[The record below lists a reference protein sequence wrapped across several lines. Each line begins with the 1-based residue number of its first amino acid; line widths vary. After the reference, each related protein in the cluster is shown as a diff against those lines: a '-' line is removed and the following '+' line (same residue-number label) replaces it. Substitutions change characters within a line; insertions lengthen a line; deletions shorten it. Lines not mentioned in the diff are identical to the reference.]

1 MYLNCHTW
9 YSFKY
14 GTLSPETL
22 FEEAK
27 KNNVRKLVLTEINNT
42 CSYVEML
49 RHCKEKASEYLLDVA
64 VGVECR
70 RENTLLYILIA
81 KNNNGFEEINRF
93 LSHHNIT
100 QQPLPARAPQFRDVF
115 CIYPWIQ
122 SSSLTLRDDEYF
134 GIRSGQVTKLMFN
147 SGYKIAR
154 HKYVI
159 LHPVTFSGKIGFSVH
174 KVLRAIDNNVVLSK
188 LAPNDQA
195 DSSEVMLPAPD
206 LAKKYEVCPD
216 IISNTEKMLS
226 QCSIEVEFGVD
237 KNKKDLS
244 GSEESDFEMLRTQA
258 WEGFKKRYDANNPT
272 LCERFERELMVIRK
286 KKFCSYY
293 LIAYDLVQFAA
304 RKGFEHV
311 GRGSGA
317 NSVIAFCLGI
327 TNVDPI
333 ELNLYFERF
342 LNEERVTPSDF
353 DLDFS
358 WRNRDEVYAYLFSR
372 YGDGN
377 ICLLGSVTTFQG
389 NSIIREVGKVFGLP
403 KHEIDELAENP
414 HAHRRRDVI
423 AEKIIACVGH
433 LKEMPSHLSIHAG
446 GILITDK
453 PLYRYGTLDLPP
465 KNFPVIQMDMYS
477 AEDLG
482 LYKLDVLSQRG
493 LGHIKDTVSLVKK
506 TRNIAID
513 IDRFDE
519 FKKDEKVKSLLRSSK
534 AMGCFYIES
543 PAMRMLIAKLQCDD
557 YLTLVAASSII
568 RPGVA
573 RSGMMKAYIERYHA
587 VRNGGTYET
596 IHPKMRELMAETY
609 GVMVYQED
617 VIKVAHE
624 FANLSLTEADVL
636 RRAMSGKY
644 RSRKAFDDIRDK
656 FFYNCRQQGYDP
668 KVSERVWYEIES
680 FSGYSFA
687 KGHSASYAVES
698 YQSLFL
704 KAYYPLEFI
713 VSVIN
718 NFGGFYKTEF
728 YFHEARMLGATV
740 EAPCINH
747 SDYNTSLRGAHI
759 YMGFVHVKS
768 LEEKIITP
776 ILEERDRHGEFVSM
790 HDFLRRVRS
799 KLEQVTLLI
808 QIGAFR
814 FTGKTKQVLKW
825 EAMLFFGNVKQRL
838 PAAAELFAS
847 TDESFDLPDLESSPY
862 DDAFDEIELLG
873 FPLCNPFDLLQVNN
887 QNTCAANDLK
897 KSVGQ
902 TVIIIGYVVDIKNTQ
917 TRQGQPMHFGAFYD
931 CTGVFFDTVHF
942 PNVAKEFPFRGKGFY
957 KMKGTVIDDFGIPV
971 IDVAQMEKL
980 PMVSPKFKV

>member
-14 GTLSPETL
+14 GTLSPEKL
-22 FEEAK
+22 FEEAR
-27 KNNVRKLVLTEINNT
+27 KNRVRKLVLTDINNT
-42 CSYVEML
+42 CSYVEFL
-49 RHCKEKASEYLLDVA
+49 RHCKENSAAYSLDVA
-64 VGVECR
+64 VGVEFR
-70 RENTLLYILIA
+70 RENKLLYILIA
-81 KNNNGFEEINRF
+81 KNNGGFEEINRF

-100 QQPLPARAPQFRDVF
+100 QEEAPVVAPAFRDVF
-115 CIYPWIQ
+115 CIYPR
-122 SSSLTLRDDEYF
+122 SSASPTILRDNEF
-134 GIRSGQVTKLMFN
+134 IGVRAAQVPKLMFD
-147 SGYKIAR
+147 STYKNTS
-154 HKYVI
+154 HKYVV
-159 LHPVTFSGKIGFSVH
+159 LHPVTFSSKIGFSVH
-174 KVLRAIDNNVVLSK
+174 KVLRAIDKNVVLSK
-188 LAPNDQA
+188 LSPLDQA
-195 DSSEVMLPAPD
+195 DSSEVMIPETD
-206 LAKKYEVCPD
+206 LAGRFELCPE
-216 IISNTEKMLS
+216 IIVNTQKLLE
-226 QCSIEVEFGVD
+226 QCSIDVEFGVD
-237 KNKKDLS
+237 KNKKDLT
-244 GSEESDFEMLRTQA
+244 GSEEKDFDMLRACA
-258 WEGFKKRYDANNPT
+258 WEGFTKRYDVNDP
-272 LCERFERELMVIRK
+272 LLRERFERELTIIRK

-293 LIAYDLVQFAA
+293 LIAYDLVQFS
-304 RKGFEHV
+304 RKKGFEHV

-333 ELNLYFERF
+333 DLNLYFERF
-342 LNEERVTPSDF
+342 LNEERVTPPDF

-372 YGDGN
+372 YGDGH

-403 KHEIDELAENP
+403 RQEIDDLAENP
-414 HAHRRRDVI
+414 HAKAGRDAI
-423 AEKIIACVGH
+423 AEKILACVAH

-446 GILITDK
+446 GVLITDQ
-453 PLYRYGTLDLPP
+453 PLYRYGALDLPP

-506 TRNIAID
+506 TRGID
-513 IDRFDE
+513 VDIERFDD
-519 FKKDEKVKSLLRSSK
+519 FRKDEKVKKLLRSGK

-543 PAMRMLIAKLQCDD
+543 PAMRMLIAKLQCED

-587 VRNGGTYET
+587 VRKGGTYET
-596 IHPKMRELMAETY
+596 IHPKMGELMSETY

-624 FANLSLTEADVL
+624 FAKLSLTEADVL

-644 RSRKAFDDIRDK
+644 RSRKAFDEIRDK
-656 FFYNCRQQGYDP
+656 FFYNCAREGYGL
-668 KVSERVWYEIES
+668 KVAERVWYEIES

-704 KAYYPLEFI
+704 KAYYPLEFM

-747 SDYNTSLRGAHI
+747 SDYNTTLRDTRI

-768 LEEKIITP
+768 LEEKIIMP
-776 ILEERDRHGEFVSM
+776 ILEERERHGEFISM

-814 FTGKTKQVLKW
+814 FTGKTKQSLKW

-838 PAAAELFAS
+838 PAAAELFLS
-847 TDESFDLPDLESSPY
+847 TDENFDLPDLESSPY

-873 FPLCNPFDLLQVNN
+873 FPLCNPFRLLRTGDHGTVTADDLPKL
-887 QNTCAANDLK
+887 
-897 KSVGQ
+897 VGRVV
-902 TVIIIGYVVDIKNTQ
+902 VIVGYVVDIKNTQ
-917 TRQGQPMHFGAFYD
+917 TRQGQSMHFGAFYD
-931 CTGVFFDTVHF
+931 RAGIFFDTVHF
-942 PNVAKEFPFRGKGFY
+942 PNVAKAFPFRGKGFY
-957 KMKGTVIDDFGIPV
+957 KMKGNVIDDFGIPV
-971 IDVAQMEKL
+971 IEVTEMEKL
-980 PMVSPKFKV
+980 PMVSPRIV

>member
-14 GTLSPETL
+14 GTLSPEKL

-27 KNNVRKLVLTEINNT
+27 KNRVRKLVLTDINNT
-42 CSYVEML
+42 CSYVEFL
-49 RHCKEKASEYLLDVA
+49 RHCKENSATYSLEVA
-64 VGVECR
+64 IGVECR
-70 RENTLLYILIA
+70 RANRLLYVLIA
-81 KNNNGFEEINRF
+81 KNNGGFEEINRF

-100 QQPLPARAPQFRDVF
+100 QLELPVVAPPFRDVF
-115 CIYPWIQ
+115 CIYPWTPA
-122 SSSLTLRDDEYF
+122 SSAVLRDNEF
-134 GIRSGQVTKLMFN
+134 LGVRAAQVPKLMFDA
-147 SGYKIAR
+147 GYKNSSG
-154 HKYVI
+154 KYVV

-174 KVLRAIDNNVVLSK
+174 KVLRAIDKNVVLTK
-188 LAPNDQA
+188 LSPHDQA
-195 DSSEVMLPAPD
+195 DSSEVMMPEAD
-206 LAKKYEVCPD
+206 LAQRFELCPE
-216 IISNTEKMLS
+216 IISNTQKLLE
-226 QCSIEVEFGVD
+226 QCSIDVEFGVD
-237 KNKKDLS
+237 KNKKNLT
-244 GSEESDFEMLRTQA
+244 GSEEKDFELLRACA
-258 WEGFKKRYDANNPT
+258 WQGFTKRYDVHNSV
-272 LCERFERELMVIRK
+272 LRERFERELTIIRG

-342 LNEERVTPSDF
+342 LNEERVTPPDF

-358 WRNRDEVYAYLFSR
+358 WRNRDDVYAYLFSR
-372 YGDGN
+372 YGEGH

-414 HAHRRRDVI
+414 RAGTGRDAI

-446 GILITDK
+446 GILITDQ
-453 PLYRYGTLDLPP
+453 PLYHYGALDLPP

-506 TRNIAID
+506 MRGVDVD
-513 IDRFDE
+513 IDRFDD
-519 FKKDEKVKSLLRSSK
+519 FKKDERVKKLLRSSK

-543 PAMRMLIAKLQCDD
+543 PAMRMLIAKLQCED

-587 VRNGGTYET
+587 VRKGGTYET

-624 FANLSLTEADVL
+624 FAKLSLTEADVL

-644 RSRKAFDDIRDK
+644 RSRKAFDEIRDK
-656 FFYNCRQQGYDP
+656 FFDNCAREGYDRR
-668 KVSERVWYEIES
+668 VTDRVWYEIES

-704 KAYYPLEFI
+704 KAYYPLEFM

-728 YFHEARMLGATV
+728 YFHEARMLGATI

-747 SDYNTSLRGAHI
+747 SSYNTSLCDTRI
-759 YMGFVHVKS
+759 YVGFVHVKS
-768 LEEKIITP
+768 IEGKIIKP
-776 ILEERDRHGEFVSM
+776 ILEERDRHGEFSSM

-814 FTGKTKQVLKW
+814 FTGKTKQTLKW

-838 PAAAELFAS
+838 PAAAELFTAA
-847 TDESFDLPDLESSPY
+847 DDSFDLPDLESSPY

-873 FPLCNPFDLLQVNN
+873 FPLCNPFKLLQTVVPG
-887 QNTCAANDLK
+887 TVTASELK
-897 KSVGQ
+897 KFVGRVV
-902 TVIIIGYVVDIKNTQ
+902 VIVGYVVDIKNTR

-931 CTGVFFDTVHF
+931 CAGIFFDTVHF
-942 PNVAKEFPFRGKGFY
+942 PNVAKAFPFRGKGFY
-957 KMKGTVIDDFGIPV
+957 KMKGNVIDDFGIPV
-971 IDVAQMEKL
+971 IEVAQMEKL

>member
-14 GTLSPETL
+14 GTLSPERL

-27 KNNVRKLVLTEINNT
+27 KNQVRKLVLTEINNT
-42 CSYVEML
+42 ASYVEVI
-49 RHCKEKASEYLLDVA
+49 RHCKENADAHLLEIA
-64 VGVECR
+64 VGVDVR
-70 RENTLLYILIA
+70 RENKLLYLLIA
-81 KNNNGFEEINRF
+81 KNNDGFEAINRF
-93 LSHHNIT
+93 LSHHNIA
-100 QQPLPARAPQFRDVF
+100 QLPLPPRAPELTDVF
-115 CIYPWIQ
+115 CIYPWTP
-122 SSSLTLRDDEYF
+122 SAELSLRDHEFY
-134 GIRSGQVTKLMFN
+134 GVRAGQVTKLMFDA
-147 SGYKIAR
+147 SYKNQK
-154 HKYVI
+154 HKYVM
-159 LHPVTFSGKIGFSVH
+159 LHPVTFSGNVGFSVH

-188 LAPNDQA
+188 LSPHDQA
-195 DSSEVMLPAPD
+195 DSSEVMLPEAE
-206 LAKKYEVCPD
+206 LEKKFALCPE
-216 IISNTEKMLS
+216 IISTTRALLA
-226 QCSIEVEFGVD
+226 QCSIDTEFGVD
-237 KNKKDLS
+237 KNKKNLT
-244 GSEESDFEMLRTQA
+244 GSEDSDFETLRAHA
-258 WEGFKKRYDANNPT
+258 WQGFKKRYDENDPA
-272 LCERFERELMVIRK
+272 LHERFERELSVIRK
-286 KKFCSYY
+286 KKFCAYY

-304 RKGFEHV
+304 QKGFEHV

-342 LNEERVTPSDF
+342 LNEERVTPPDF

-358 WRNRDEVYAYLFSR
+358 WRNRDAVYDYLFSR
-372 YGDGN
+372 YGEGS

-403 KHEIDELAENP
+403 KHEIDALAENP
-414 HAHRRRDVI
+414 RANGRRDAI
-423 AEKIIACVGH
+423 AEKIIACVAH

-493 LGHIKDTVSLVKK
+493 LGHINDTVSLVKK
-506 TRNIAID
+506 TRGVDIA

-519 FKKDEKVKSLLRSSK
+519 FKKDERVKALLRSGK

-587 VRNGGTYET
+587 VRKGGTYEAV
-596 IHPKMRELMAETY
+596 HPIMRALLEETY

-624 FANLSLTEADVL
+624 FAKLSLTEADVL

-644 RSRKAFDDIRDK
+644 RSRKAFDEIQDK
-656 FFYNCRQQGYDP
+656 FFRNCAREGYDP
-668 KVSERVWYEIES
+668 KVAERVWFEIES

-704 KAYYPLEFI
+704 KAYYPLEFM

-728 YFHEARMLGATV
+728 YFHEARMLGAVV

-747 SDYNTSLRGAHI
+747 SDYHTSLHGTHV
-759 YMGFVHVKS
+759 YVGFVHVKS
-768 LEEKIITP
+768 IEEKIILP
-776 ILEERDRHGEFVSM
+776 ILAERDRHGEFRSM
-790 HDFLRRVRS
+790 HDFLRRVHS

-814 FTGKTKQVLKW
+814 FTGKTKQTLKW

-838 PAAAELFAS
+838 PAAAELFVQ
-847 TDESFDLPDLESSPY
+847 TDDHFDLPALESSPY

-873 FPLCNPFDLLQVNN
+873 FPLCNPFKLLQADDHSTV
-887 QNTCAANDLK
+887 TANALK
-897 KSVGQ
+897 ANIGR
-902 TVIIIGYVVDIKNTQ
+902 TVVIIGYVVDIKNTQ
-917 TRQGQPMHFGAFYD
+917 TRQGHSMHFGAFYD
-931 CTGVFFDTVHF
+931 REGIFFDTVHF
-942 PNVAKEFPFRGKGFY
+942 PNVAKVFPFRGKGFY
-957 KMKGTVIDDFGIPV
+957 KLKGVVIDDFGIPV
-971 IDVAQMEKL
+971 IEVAQMEKL
-980 PMVSPKFKV
+980 PMVSPKFGV